1 MDFVPCPRCQEMNP
15 PNVAKCAACGA
26 SMDEE
31 PIEVAPLALV
41 QEVEPEP
48 EPFAPPPAVPA
59 PTPAAS
65 VTQPPRPA
73 GVPPLPPGAAP
84 TPAIPSPAAAP
95 RVGPPPD
102 VAAQA
107 SALEQQIAARP
118 DAKGLYIKLADLY
131 QHAGLKDAAIA
142 VLERLLGV
150 DPGNALAK
158 HRVDVL
164 RGTVRHAAPPVAAF
178 HPVVRPARPVARP
191 AARRGSSRRG
201 LFIGVGVATI
211 VLAAGAFWLF
221 SGPRRLVAGRSAVLS
236 PRGDRVAFLADQG
249 DATVLSVYDLKTG
262 NTRAIGKASGFGGQ
276 GPAWS
281 PDGRHIAFEAPGDG
295 EMGEDSVLV
304 ADVETG
310 AGRVLASGTS
320 PTWSPDGQ
328 SVGMF
333 CHERPGITASIQT
346 DEGEVPT
353 EFGGGWSGVCLVSVA
368 DGSVRRLQEGTGS
381 HLSFS
386 PQGQML
392 VLERFPD
399 ELPDSGTAAGAG
411 GGDDELQALA
421 EEAIAGGATN
431 VYEGSRDLARAAE
444 ARGLN
449 KRGAEGLRFVAGD
462 LFTLDADTGAV
473 TALTSDGRS
482 SSPRWTADGRI
493 VYVHQ
498 PAAAARAEL
507 WVMGADGSGKEPF
520 VKAPIEIFDPG
531 AVAVGGDRVVYAAPI
546 RDVNTGLAQVM
557 TGEEPA
563 DLHIVRPGDEAPRRL
578 KNRHTFKQRFTL
590 SADGRRLVYEAND
603 RKTGQSELW
612 LMKP

>member
-15 PNVAKCAACGA
+15 PNVVRCAACGA

-31 PIEVAPLALV
+31 PIEVAPLGLA

-48 EPFAPPPAVPA
+48 EDAAPLPDVPPPPARPVGVPPEPAGPAPPPAVA
-59 PTPAAS
+59 
-65 VTQPPRPA
+65 
-73 GVPPLPPGAAP
+73 
-84 TPAIPSPAAAP
+84 SPAAAAP
-95 RVGPPPD
+95 VGPPAE
-102 VAAQA
+102 VAVQA
-107 SALEQQIAARP
+107 SALEEQIAARP
-118 DAKGLYIKLADLY
+118 DAKGLYVKLADLY
-131 QHAGLKDAAIA
+131 QRAGQKDAAIA

-158 HRVDVL
+158 HRIDVL
-164 RGTVRHAAPPVAAF
+164 RGTVRHAPPPVAAVL
-178 HPVVRPARPVARP
+178 PVVRPSRPVARP

-201 LFIGVGVATI
+201 LFIGVGAVAV
-211 VLAAGAFWLF
+211 VLVAGAFWLS

-262 NTRAIGKASGFGGQ
+262 DTRAIGEASGYGGQ

-281 PDGRHIAFEAPGDG
+281 PDGRQIAFEAPADG
-295 EMGEDSVLV
+295 EMGEDWVFV
-304 ADVETG
+304 ADAETG
-310 AGRVLASGTS
+310 DMRELATGTS

-333 CHERPGITASIQT
+333 CHERPGITATIQT

-353 EFGGGWSGVCLVSVA
+353 EFGEGWSGVCLVSVA
-368 DGSVRRLQEGTGS
+368 DGGVRRLLQGTGS
-381 HLSFS
+381 RLSFS
-386 PQGQML
+386 PQGQVL

-399 ELPDSGTAAGAG
+399 ELPETGAAAGV

-421 EEAIAGGATN
+421 DEAVAGGATN
-431 VYEGSRDLARAAE
+431 FYEGSRDLGRAVE

-449 KRGAEGLRFVAGD
+449 RRGAGGLGFVAGD
-462 LFTLDADTGAV
+462 LFALDADTGAV
-473 TALTSDGRS
+473 TALTGDGRS

-498 PAAAARAEL
+498 PKGAARAQL
-507 WVMGADGSGKEPF
+507 WVMGADGSGKEPL
-520 VKAPIEIFDPG
+520 VKAPIELFDAG
-531 AVAVGGDRVVYAAPI
+531 AFAVGGDRVVYAGPV
-546 RDVNTGLAQVM
+546 RNVDTGLAQLM
-557 TGEEPA
+557 TGEEAA
-563 DLHIVRPGDEAPRRL
+563 DLHLVRPGDDAPRRL
-578 KNRHTFKQRFTL
+578 ENRHLFKQRFTL